1 MKPPQSDEV
10 SASADSFA
18 EEVIKVR
25 AELTNARS
33 ATLLQL
39 FNFLV
44 ERSQDE
50 RAPKEIEIAL
60 AVFGRDGASDT
71 ATSLDSGVRV
81 YVHRLRKRL
90 GDFYAGKTGPKLEIP
105 KGEYRIIL
113 ITPAEEAPE
122 EEKPAEASAA
132 PPPAAP
138 TAAGPSLASLF
149 AILLVLISGGFGLW
163 LLWSS
168 VRVEPLGHKLRAT
181 AFWQPLGTGPAQ
193 LVVGDTFLIA
203 ETEDQREIQ
212 RMALEPGIRS
222 RENLGSYLQTHPE
235 AFYRLYD
242 LDLNFAPVGTTVA
255 AWEVQNAISRFRA
268 NSSGHVPLIPASRLT
283 AGMLDDTDIIYVGRF
298 ANLGQVAP
306 LLAQISGVQAGEAY
320 NVLTDRSSG
329 KRFVATIDPG
339 QPGAQVDYGYIASLS
354 APLGQR
360 IFIIAG
366 IGDTAVR
373 NMAALV
379 GNPEQL
385 RSLEAEAGIHGN
397 YEALFEIKANG
408 DLALSRNSLLT
419 RSIR

>member
-1 MKPPQSDEV
+1 MNLPQSDEV

-18 EEVIKVR
+18 EEVIKVQ

-60 AVFGRDGASDT
+60 AVFGRDGAGDT
-71 ATSLDSGVRV
+71 AASLDSGVRV

-90 GDFYAGKTGPKLEIP
+90 GDFYAGKTGAKLEIP

-113 ITPAEEAPE
+113 VTPAEAVPFEQPTE
-122 EEKPAEASAA
+122 EPA
-132 PPPAAP
+132 PPPVPQKAAP
-138 TAAGPSLASLF
+138 LSFASLL
-149 AILLVLISGGFGLW
+149 AILLVLISGSFGLW

-181 AFWQPLGTGPAQ
+181 AFWQPLGTGPAHV
-193 LVVGDTFLIA
+193 VVGDTFLIG
-203 ETEDQREIQ
+203 ETEDQRDIQ
-212 RMALEPGIRS
+212 RMVLEPGIRS

-255 AWEVQNAISRFRA
+255 AWDVQNAIGRFRA
-268 NSSGHVPLIPASRLT
+268 NSSGHVPLIPASKLG
-283 AGMLDDTDIIYVGRF
+283 AEMLDNANIIYVGRF
-298 ANLGQVAP
+298 ANLGRVAP
-306 LLAQISGVQAGEAY
+306 LLAQISGIQPGEAY
-320 NVLTDRSSG
+320 SVLTDLPSG

-339 QPGAQVDYGYIASLS
+339 QPGGQVDYGYIASLVT
-354 APLGQR
+354 PLGQR
-360 IFIIAG
+360 IFIVAG

-385 RSLEAEAGIHGN
+385 RSLEADAGIHGN
-397 YEALFEIKANG
+397 YEALFEIKATG
-408 DLALSRNSLLT
+408 DLALSRNNLLV